1 MGGAWLLGE
10 SPFEVCTPPNVAVG
24 IFIFLLSVFCFVDF
38 VLFSLSLCQVREQQ
52 RRGSLVWS
60 IVLGKREEN
69 YDDER
74 YGEEKREVGRVERK
88 C

>member
-1 MGGAWLLGE
+1 MNLRLKFVHHQTLLL
-10 SPFEVCTPPNVAVG
+10 A
-24 IFIFLLSVFCFVDF
+24 FLTFFLSVFCFVDF

-52 RRGSLVWS
+52 SRGSLVWS